1 MAKVTL
7 EDFGL
12 FYPTVYYK
20 NGTHFTYD
28 MCVKGYGIRDCIE
41 FAEYWINKNQEIAF
55 FYITDAQT
63 GEIAATVEREEIE
76 IDDDGFEIV
85 EEFEFPEDDYPEF
98 LDDDGFEIID
108 YFIESEEF

>member
-20 NGTHFTYD
+20 DGTHFTYE
-28 MCVKGYGIRDCIE
+28 MYVNGYGIRDCID
-41 FAEYWINKNQEIAF
+41 FAEYWINKNPEIEF
-55 FYITDAQT
+55 FHITDAQT
-63 GEIAATVEREEIE
+63 GELAATVER
-76 IDDDGFEIV
+76 D
-85 EEFEFPEDDYPEF
+85 EFEFPEDDYPEF